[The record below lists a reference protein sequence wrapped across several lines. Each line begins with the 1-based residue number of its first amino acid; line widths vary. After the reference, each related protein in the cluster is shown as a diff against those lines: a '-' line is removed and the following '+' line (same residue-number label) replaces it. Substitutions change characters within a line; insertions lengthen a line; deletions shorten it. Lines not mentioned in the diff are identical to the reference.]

1 MIEPTHDRIQVRPTV
16 SAAMSEGEHADPNLE
31 RDAVALH
38 IPEAAREQ
46 PQTGEVLGVGPEV
59 TSCRVGDEVLY
70 GKYTGDEVP
79 VNGEDFLF
87 IRDGDVIGVE
97 KGPAWIE

>member
-16 SAAMSEGEHADPNLE
+16 AAAMSGG
-31 RDAVALH
+31 AVALH

-46 PQTGEVLGVGPEV
+46 PQTGELLGVGPAV

-79 VNGEDFLF
+79 VDGEDFLF

-97 KGPAWIE
+97 KGPAWRSAEGG

>member
-16 SAAMSEGEHADPNLE
+16 AAAMSEG
-31 RDAVALH
+31 AVALH

-46 PQTGEVLGVGPEV
+46 PQTGEVLGVGPAV
-59 TSCRVGDEVLY
+59 TSCRV
-70 GKYTGDEVP
+70 GDEVP

-97 KGPAWIE
+97 KGPAWRSAAGG